1 MACRVPAK
9 SGLTKEKREV
19 EGVQCS
25 AVHAKLDETRTS
37 MQIGNSVPHGYL
49 LASNRPSSRN
59 LGSPLSSAEWEKQV
73 CETCS
78 Y

>member
-25 AVHAKLDETRTS
+25 AVHAKLDETYELRCRLAILFR
-37 MQIGNSVPHGYL
+37 MGIYWPRIVQVPGILVVH
-49 LASNRPSSRN
+49 
-59 LGSPLSSAEWEKQV
+59 
-73 CETCS
+73 
-78 Y
+78 